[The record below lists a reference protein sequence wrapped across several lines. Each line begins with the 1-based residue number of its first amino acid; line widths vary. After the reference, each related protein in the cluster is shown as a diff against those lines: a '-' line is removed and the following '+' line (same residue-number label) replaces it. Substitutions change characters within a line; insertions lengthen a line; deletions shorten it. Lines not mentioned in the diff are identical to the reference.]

1 MGSSIIISLGSTLK
15 LVLTAVGYMLVFTSS
30 KTSLQ
35 MNANIVGPEELAEAY
50 ITVLRSKSQSQ
61 EQINYLRSFLAIP
74 SLII

>member
-15 LVLTAVGYMLVFTSS
+15 LFLTAVGYMLVFTSS

>member
-1 MGSSIIISLGSTLK
+1 
-15 LVLTAVGYMLVFTSS
+15 
-30 KTSLQ
+30 